1 MKKILFS
8 TLFILLAFNFT
19 LAKDKLPDLEKFQK
33 IKIFESTQKDV
44 QKILAKYLD
53 EDYDEE
59 NYSHTIS
66 AENGYISIKFSEG
79 NCGEDE
85 YWNVAKGLVTGVSI
99 SNISEVKIKDL
110 NFDLKH
116 FKKEIEDEDFPEEV
130 NYHDEKKGILIET
143 EDGEVNTIV
152 FYPPKNKIGF
162 LCSNENTAE
171 ILSGEM
177 KLFETVRVIACIL
190 RNLPP
195 VINDINLSQS
205 EIFLNDENAETE
217 ISVYVSTTDP
227 ENDPLTYN
235 YEVSAGKIVGV
246 GERIIWDLSGVSSGT
261 YTITATI
268 DDGCGDCAAPKTE
281 TVVIKE

>member
-1 MKKILFS
+1 MAI
-8 TLFILLAFNFT
+8 
-19 LAKDKLPDLEKFQK
+19 DKLPDLEKLQK

-152 FYPPKNKIGF
+152 FYPPKSKIGF

-177 KLFETVRVIACIL
+177 KLVDTVEVIACIYV
-190 RNLPP
+190 NQPP
-195 VINDINLSQS
+195 VINTINLSQS
-205 EIFLNDENAETE
+205 EIFINGENAETG
-217 ISVYVSTTDP
+217 ISVRVNATDP

-246 GERIIWDLSGVSSGT
+246 GYQVIWDLSGVSPGT
-261 YTITATI
+261 YTITAAI
-268 DDGCGDCAAPKTE
+268 DDGCGVCATPKTA